1 MYHHQIVQFGL
12 KTRKLDTVLVSD
24 LKGGEPFSSLPHAFR
39 LGLVTVVSIAPSQ
52 VKLNNIIN
60 LATIISDNCKAIHQ
74 ANSVT
79 NPSLKAWGLKEED
92 SPPS

>member
-1 MYHHQIVQFGL
+1 MNCCISLITNNSASCV
-12 KTRKLDTVLVSD
+12 
-24 LKGGEPFSSLPHAFR
+24 GGFDRTSPR
-39 LGLVTVVSIAPSQ
+39 DVLGLAIGFSDGIVVSIAPSPLQ
-52 VKLNNIIN
+52 PNNLIN

>member
-1 MYHHQIVQFGL
+1 MCRWVRSHIPRDV
-12 KTRKLDTVLVSD
+12 
-24 LKGGEPFSSLPHAFR
+24 
-39 LGLVTVVSIAPSQ
+39 LGLAIGFSDGIVVSIAPSPLQ
-52 VKLNNIIN
+52 PNNLTN

-74 ANSVT
+74 AKSVT